1 MDRMVALRNLRLLD
15 GEDRMTHAGAWLLAC
30 DIRKFTTTA
39 HVSCALF
46 MGTEKVRILD
56 RRDFHRDIPTIIDDA
71 VAWILTKI
79 NVEFIIKHVQR
90 EERPELP
97 EEALRE
103 AVANAV
109 THRDYRSTAN
119 VHIYVFKNRIEVV
132 SPGGLPAGMTEAELG
147 VKSMPRNP
155 LLFGMLYR
163 MGVVENIG
171 SGIKRIHELCR
182 EHGVAKPTINASE
195 HWVTVTFP
203 RPAGQVETEQMADA
217 GTDRNRTSNA
227 IDGKLEAE
235 ARSGGESRPESG
247 PDSGPES
254 RLESRL
260 ESRPESLELRVLALL
275 VERPLSRSAIAD
287 GLGHQSVS
295 AGLNRVIRDLLN
307 GERIAYTI
315 PDKPN
320 SRLQRYRI
328 TPAGHSALEEPVK

>member
-1 MDRMVALRNLRLLD
+1 M
-15 GEDRMTHAGAWLLAC
+15 
-30 DIRKFTTTA
+30 
-39 HVSCALF
+39 
-46 MGTEKVRILD
+46 
-56 RRDFHRDIPTIIDDA
+56 
-71 VAWILTKI
+71 
-79 NVEFIIKHVQR
+79 
-90 EERPELP
+90 P

-119 VHIYVFKNRIEVV
+119 VHIYVFKDRIEIV
-132 SPGGLPAGMTEAELG
+132 SPGGLPAGMTEADLG

-182 EHGVAKPTINASE
+182 EHGVTKPTIDASE

-203 RPAGQVETEQMADA
+203 RPVGQVETEQMADA
-217 GTDRNRTSNA
+217 GADRSRISNA
-227 IDGKLEAE
+227 VGGKLDAE
-235 ARSGGESRPESG
+235 ARSEGESRPESG
-247 PDSGPES
+247 PESGLES

-260 ESRPESLELRVLALL
+260 ESMELRVLALL

-307 GERIAYTI
+307 GGRIAYTI

-328 TPAGHSALEEPVK
+328 TPAGQVVT